1 MRDKLESIIER
12 YNSIQEQMADQE
24 VLSNPDKLKELAKE
38 YKQLE
43 PLANTGVDY
52 IKILDQIADC
62 ESMMESDDLELKE
75 LAAEELSHSKD
86 KKVTL
91 ENDLKVQFEYAFIV
105 IHGTPGEDGKLQGYL
120 DMVGVPYNTSSSAI
134 SALTFQ
140 KFHCNQFLKNFG
152 INVPEAVIIKPS
164 DEINKKEILKKVGLS
179 CFVKPTD
186 GGSSYGVTKVKKDN
200 ELFLA
205 IKEAFNHGTEIV
217 VEENIE
223 GREVTCGVYRVEEGI
238 KALPI
243 TEIISENEYFDY
255 DAKYN
260 GKSKEITPA
269 DLSDFIT
276 NKIQSLTKEIYST
289 LGMRGIVRMD
299 YIISKEG
306 KPFLIEINSVPGM
319 SKESII
325 PQMLRF
331 QNQEL
336 KKILK
341 TNSLFFYQFHKL
353 K

>member
-1 MRDKLESIIER
+1 M
-12 YNSIQEQMADQE
+12 
-24 VLSNPDKLKELAKE
+24 
-38 YKQLE
+38 
-43 PLANTGVDY
+43 
-52 IKILDQIADC
+52 
-62 ESMMESDDLELKE
+62 
-75 LAAEELSHSKD
+75 
-86 KKVTL
+86 KKVAVIEGGYSKEKAISVKSAQTVFDNL
-91 ENDLKVQFEYAFIV
+91 DRTKFAPTRVLIDENEWAAYDDEGRYPIDKNDFSFVKNDLKVQFEYAFIV

-152 INVPEAVIIKPS
+152 INVPEAVIIKPN
-164 DEINKKEILKKVGLS
+164 DEINKKEILKKVGLP

-200 ELFLA
+200 ELLPA
-205 IKEAFNHGTEIV
+205 IKEAFNHGTEVV

-269 DLSDFIT
+269 NLDERMTNNIKDLS
-276 NKIQSLTKEIYST
+276 KEIYDI
-289 LGMRGIVRMD
+289 LGMKGIVRMD
-299 YIISKEG
+299 YIISKENT
-306 KPFLIEINSVPGM
+306 PYVIEINSVPGM

-325 PQMLRF
+325 PQMIKVANKDIMEVLVV
-331 QNQEL
+331 
-336 KKILK
+336 
-341 TNSLFFYQFHKL
+341 SL
-353 K
+353 